1 MNGPSLSEIISQIR
15 KWKIEAA
22 SSWNDGWTKAHYAT
36 QLEKIREELKGEPY
50 QIPDTPSLTQDD
62 EFNF

>member
-1 MNGPSLSEIISQIR
+1 MNGPNLNEIISQIR

-22 SSWNDGWTKAHYAT
+22 SNWNDGWTKAHYAT
-36 QLEKIREELKGEPY
+36 QLEKIRDELKGEPY
-50 QIPDTPSLTQDD
+50 KIPPNPALARDD